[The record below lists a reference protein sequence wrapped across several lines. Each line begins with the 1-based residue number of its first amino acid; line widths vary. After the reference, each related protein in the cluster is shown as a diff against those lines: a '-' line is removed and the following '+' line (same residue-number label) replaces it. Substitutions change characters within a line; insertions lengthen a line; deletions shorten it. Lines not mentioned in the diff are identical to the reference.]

1 VERAD
6 LLLTKMAIYES
17 RARAQSAIKL
27 GLVIVDGRVIKK
39 SSEKISEN
47 SVIEAK
53 KEFPWVSRGGVK
65 LAYAIKKFNV
75 SVREKVCL
83 DIGASTGGFTEVLYS
98 NGAKKI
104 YSVDVGHNQLHDR
117 LKNIEKIVSME
128 NFDAR
133 NLTKQHFIELPKI
146 IVCDASF
153 ISVAKVLGQVLNL
166 CTQKTELIV
175 LVKPQFEVGKQGIS
189 KGGVVKS
196 ESLALNSLS
205 EVSKWLTEKGW
216 DIAAS
221 SKSPIKGTSGNTEY
235 LLHAKFKY

>member
-1 VERAD
+1 MERAD

-27 GLVIVDGRVIKK
+27 GLVIVDGRVIRK

-83 DIGASTGGFTEVLYS
+83 DIGASTGGFTEVLYG

-133 NLTKQHFIELPKI
+133 N
-146 IVCDASF
+146 
-153 ISVAKVLGQVLNL
+153 
-166 CTQKTELIV
+166 
-175 LVKPQFEVGKQGIS
+175 
-189 KGGVVKS
+189 
-196 ESLALNSLS
+196 
-205 EVSKWLTEKGW
+205 
-216 DIAAS
+216 
-221 SKSPIKGTSGNTEY
+221 Y
-235 LLHAKFKY
+235 